1 MFFQMKR
8 ARLLTG
14 LNDLSQLEDE
24 IFGEML

>member
-8 ARLLTG
+8 ARLLKG

-24 IFGEML
+24 MFGETL